1 MCIIHVYPYETLDY
15 MIGEYVHEDVL
26 RLIIIFAVF
35 LLFAAGAAFAQEQR
49 YDQEQEK
56 TVVIPK
62 VSRPPKFE
70 DFINGTPR
78 EAELVITD
86 FRQVD
91 PGDGDPPSQPTT
103 AYLSY
108 DDKNLYAAFI
118 CKDDPSKTRATISRR
133 DAIFRDD
140 RVTLSLDTF
149 HDHQRNYWFE
159 ANAYGVQQDG
169 INTSGVDDLNFDTL
183 WYSEGRIVEDGYIV
197 FMTIPFKSL
206 RFPNKPVQDW
216 GIMVSRAIQRNNE
229 WVNWPYMTWRLMPSW
244 AGQFGNLEGIQDI
257 SPGRNM
263 QFIPYA
269 GFSRASYWNPM
280 LPGLQYD
287 TKNDFRAGLDGKIV
301 LRDSLTLDMALN
313 PDFSQVESDS
323 PQVTVN
329 QRYEVFFPEKR
340 PFFMENT
347 DYFQT
352 PEEILF
358 SRRMVDPQFG
368 ARLTGKIGRW
378 GVAALAGD
386 DRAPGKSAPEDA
398 DYYGDRAAVGVFRL
412 YREIGKESRVGGLI
426 TSRDFA
432 GSSNRVFSLDTRL
445 QLKQNLIL
453 TGQWMGSRS
462 QHLDGVSQ
470 NGTAGYLRLAQSG
483 RHFNANAYYR
493 DRSPGFET
501 DMGFITRV
509 DIRET
514 GGSTSYSW
522 RPEKGSI
529 ISYGPSFSGS
539 FIYDHGGT
547 LMDWTA
553 SPSFRVELPRYT
565 TLSYTRN
572 ESFEHFAG
580 EDFRKS
586 SDRVSISSQ
595 WQRWL
600 QLSSSLEYGDRI
612 NYYPAQGMR
621 PFLAK
626 SLDTNFTLRLVP
638 TPQLQIDETY
648 IFSRLAADGRGTVFN
663 NHIWRTKANY
673 QFTREFSLRAIVDY
687 NAVLPNDALV
697 GLERSKRLGLDVLFT
712 YMLHPGTALYIG
724 YTDNYENLRFDPTVS
739 PLVERG
745 SFPDTS
751 VGRQIFAKFS
761 YLIRI

>member
-1 MCIIHVYPYETLDY
+1 MCIIHVYSCETLGIDLENTFMKMFY
-15 MIGEYVHEDVL
+15 A
-26 RLIIIFAVF
+26 LIMIFAAS
-35 LLFAAGAAFAQEQR
+35 LLLAAGAAFAQEQS
-49 YDQEQEK
+49 YAQEQEK

-169 INTSGVDDLNFDTL
+169 INTGGADDLNFDTL

-323 PQVTVN
+323 PQVTIN

-547 LMDWTA
+547 LMDWA
-553 SPSFRVELPRYT
+553 VSPSFKVELPRYT

-612 NYYPAQGMR
+612 NYYPAPGMR

-663 NHIWRTKANY
+663 NHIWRTKVNY
-673 QFTREFSLRAIVDY
+673 QFTREFSLRAIADY
-687 NAVLPNDALV
+687 NAVLPNGALI

-712 YMLHPGTALYIG
+712 YMLHPGTAFYIG

-751 VGRQIFAKFS
+751 VGRQIFTKFS